1 VRPGGIVIKLHDYCA
16 NYATQGGVLFW
27 RLQKRLISLI
37 HRSGPKNYREWIREL
52 VTLAN
57 E

>member
-1 VRPGGIVIKLHDYCA
+1 MRPGGIVIKQHDYCA
-16 NYATQGGVLFW
+16 DCVIQGGILFW

-52 VTLAN
+52 VTLVN